1 MNEDSKYYNLDI
13 ILSNKIY
20 INFSTILYLILHV
33 SIIIIFEIL
42 FYFLYIIKKEYEV
55 FDYLIY
61 DITHNKYSNLN
72 DTMKHM
78 ISDLLK
84 NATTINYI
92 NYRATK
98 DKNDRMI
105 TKNELFIKSL
115 IIIIFFIMFSFIII
129 VFGIYKKKI
138 KLKNLLL
145 NLFSIL
151 CMISIFEY
159 CFFTNIISYIKPIS
173 LYELLNNIIINL
185 QKNYVDN

>member
-72 DTMKHM
+72 DTMKHI

>member
-1 MNEDSKYYNLDI
+1 MNEKSKYYNLDI

-72 DTMKHM
+72 DTMKHI

-173 LYELLNNIIINL
+173 PYELLNNIIINL
-185 QKNYVDN
+185 QENYVDN

>member
-1 MNEDSKYYNLDI
+1 MNENSKYYNLDI

-72 DTMKHM
+72 DTMKHI